1 MFAYV
6 GVLGCVYE
14 GLWLNILVVAHLKK
28 TRMKRIISLFILII
42 FSSCDPGVV
51 NTFVIENKTESDVTI
66 ESILEYGR
74 RNISDKDSIKTVE
87 LKCKSE
93 SLIVEYGEIGTAQD
107 KGIDFL
113 EGIDTIIVKR
123 KNRILNKNIFDR
135 NNWEY
140 KVLKSGLFSMDE
152 VEYKLILTENYFK

>member
-1 MFAYV
+1 
-6 GVLGCVYE
+6 
-14 GLWLNILVVAHLKK
+14 
-28 TRMKRIISLFILII
+28 MKRIISLFILII